1 MRRIIFLM
9 VLLGGCVAAQEEKR
23 ECMEYITYEV
33 LKEECVGGRGVA
45 PQICIP
51 YAEQKLYCTR
61 YFEETNNGS
70 NTAD

>member
-1 MRRIIFLM
+1 M

-51 YAEQKLYCTR
+51 YAEEKLYCTR

-70 NTAD
+70 NTSD